1 MYGNT
6 WSWFRLKTD
15 SKQAKIDNLQT
26 MDDKSKSSGSR
37 PDNPQEGKNKITVAK
52 LEVLDW
58 WSSTAK
64 QSGIICSRCSKE
76 HKDKDVPRHQL
87 LYQWKKEWLC
97 TECWDK
103 AHKRS
108 IESADEPVDE
118 PVAKKTKHSSW
129 DWVYF
134 ICELIWKQAE
144 WCMHQFTHA
153 PLVLRTCWDKELRQC
168 CESAAR
174 VRKNTRDRDITP
186 EWFFEPPTTRI
197 VCAEHSCLILVV
209 KIKRK
214 R

>member
-1 MYGNT
+1 
-6 WSWFRLKTD
+6 
-15 SKQAKIDNLQT
+15 

-76 HKDKDVPRHQL
+76 HKDKDVPRHQQ

-129 DWVYF
+129 D
-134 ICELIWKQAE
+134 
-144 WCMHQFTHA
+144 
-153 PLVLRTCWDKELRQC
+153 
-168 CESAAR
+168 
-174 VRKNTRDRDITP
+174 
-186 EWFFEPPTTRI
+186 
-197 VCAEHSCLILVV
+197 
-209 KIKRK
+209 
-214 R
+214 